1 MSEEASAD
9 TPSGEQPELAA
20 MVLRSLCS
28 GVKWG
33 PSTPESPPVEAVA
46 SDWQLVGR
54 NAPMAEVHT
63 LLAGAPR
70 GRGAELLGRVA
81 AAGEQ
86 LGLAWTCLLEAQR
99 WQKAPQS
106 GGRENMATQAL
117 AEMSGYYA
125 TATAHGLINVT
136 LRTLL
141 LSHASADAIN
151 QVRDYRSAK
160 GFPPFS
166 TGREA
171 WRPFN
176 SRELDLLKPAVGAAA
191 DGSVSEWFA
200 IVVELAEDDRWRA
213 LTSRRH
219 EYFHQWRPQSISGG
233 VQTKNPWEAGDGFAS
248 LSFPNYYEP
257 LDPSILVAEALDGL
271 EALGEVMGKWMDAW
285 PLALK
290 GLGCPIFKVNEP
302 RAAG

>member
-1 MSEEASAD
+1 MREASAD
-9 TPSGEQPELAA
+9 TPSGEEPELAA

-33 PSTPESPPVEAVA
+33 PSMSDSPPLEAVA
-46 SDWQLVGR
+46 SDWQIVGTT
-54 NAPMAEVHT
+54 ALMAEMHT
-63 LLAGAPR
+63 VSAGAPR
-70 GRGAELLGRVA
+70 GRGVELVGRVA

-99 WQKAPQS
+99 WQKAPRS
-106 GGRENMATQAL
+106 DGRENMATRAL

-141 LSHASADAIN
+141 LSAASTDAIN
-151 QVRDYRSAK
+151 QVPKYRPAD

-166 TGREA
+166 TRTDA

-176 SRELDLLKPAVGAAA
+176 KKEVNLLRPAVLAAN
-191 DGSVSEWFA
+191 DGTVSNWFK
-200 IVVELAEDDRWRA
+200 IVDDLVKDRRWAA
-213 LTSRRH
+213 LISRRH
-219 EYFHQWRPQSISGG
+219 EDFHRWRPQSVSGG
-233 VQTKNPWEAGDGFAS
+233 VAPKNPWEMGDGFAS
-248 LSFPNYYEP
+248 LSFPSQYEP
-257 LDPSILVAEALDGL
+257 LDPSMLVAEARGGL
-271 EALGEVMGKWMDAW
+271 EALGDAMGKWMDAW

-302 RAAG
+302 RARG